1 MENWNIKQFLVDM
14 YMRNLNT
21 KLLRPFEATMIR
33 KPTERSIWKQLKV
46 NDGSRTEIVHL
57 WPYLGK
63 AQMCLGGSRFCEKL

>member
-21 KLLRPFEATMIR
+21 KLLRPFEGTMIC
-33 KPTERSIWKQLKV
+33 KPTERSVQKLLKV
-46 NDGSRTEIVHL
+46 NGSRIEVVHF
-57 WPYLGK
+57 WHYVGK

>member
-1 MENWNIKQFLVDM
+1 M
-14 YMRNLNT
+14 
-21 KLLRPFEATMIR
+21 LRPFEATMIH
-33 KPTERSIWKQLKV
+33 KPTECSVWKLLKV